1 MSNNLYNARQE
12 HRVLVAR
19 LKDQFGEDED
29 LLDTIEGE
37 SPLPDAIAVV
47 LRTAQEAD
55 AMAEGLGA
63 YIEKLTLR
71 KELFKIRSQKLRMA
85 ALNAALEGDIKNIA
99 APDFTASVV
108 VGKPKVQIIGFVP
121 DTFCKIEKTPDK
133 RAIKDAM
140 SAGLQPTFATWSNPE
155 PHWTIRTK

>member
-1 MSNNLYNARQE
+1 MPNKLYRARQE

-19 LKDQFGEDED
+19 LKDQFGDDED

-63 YIEKLTLR
+63 YIDKLLDR
-71 KELFKIRSQKLRMA
+71 KDLFKIRAQKLRTA
-85 ALNAALEGDIKNIA
+85 ALNAALEGDIKSIS

-108 VGKPKVQIIGFVP
+108 VGKPKVMIIGDVP
-121 DTFCKIEKTPDK
+121 DTFCKITKTPDK
-133 RAIKDAM
+133 RALGDAM
-140 SAGLQPTFATWSNPE
+140 SAGLKPTYATWSNPE
-155 PHWTIRTK
+155 PYLVVRVK